1 MKKTVIVWLC
11 FTVGLLLCSY
21 PLISSV
27 VEHHRQQQAITTYEN
42 AVKDAENPE
51 QILSDAV
58 EYNEMLAQTNG
69 AIVGDL
75 QETVLAEENYEKLLN
90 VSDTGIMGTIEIPK
104 IQVDLP
110 IYHGTEDEILVYGIG
125 HLEGTA
131 LPVGGE
137 GTRCVLTGHR
147 GLPNSKLF
155 TRLDE
160 LEKGDLF
167 FLNICNETLAYRV
180 CEIEVIKPEE
190 VEALEPVKG
199 ADQVSLVTCTPYGL
213 NTHRMIVTG
222 ERITYQ
228 EGQKQAL
235 EAVLPSM
242 RELLFTALPFLFL
255 AVVVIP
261 KVKERIK
268 GRWKKEEKE

>member
-1 MKKTVIVWLC
+1 M
-11 FTVGLLLCSY
+11 
-21 PLISSV
+21 
-27 VEHHRQQQAITTYEN
+27 
-42 AVKDAENPE
+42 
-51 QILSDAV
+51 
-58 EYNEMLAQTNG
+58 
-69 AIVGDL
+69 
-75 QETVLAEENYEKLLN
+75 
-90 VSDTGIMGTIEIPK
+90 
-104 IQVDLP
+104 
-110 IYHGTEDEILVYGIG
+110 
-125 HLEGTA
+125 
-131 LPVGGE
+131 
-137 GTRCVLTGHR
+137 
-147 GLPNSKLF
+147 
-155 TRLDE
+155 
-160 LEKGDLF
+160 
-167 FLNICNETLAYRV
+167 AYRV

>member
-110 IYHGTEDEILVYGIG
+110 IYHGTEDEVLVNGIG
-125 HLEGTA
+125 HLEGTD
-131 LPVGGE
+131 PSGWRGRNE
-137 GTRCVLTGHR
+137 MCVDWDTG

-160 LEKGDLF
+160 LEKGDLIF
-167 FLNICNETLAYRV
+167 SQYL
-180 CEIEVIKPEE
+180 
-190 VEALEPVKG
+190 
-199 ADQVSLVTCTPYGL
+199 
-213 NTHRMIVTG
+213 
-222 ERITYQ
+222 
-228 EGQKQAL
+228 
-235 EAVLPSM
+235 
-242 RELLFTALPFLFL
+242 
-255 AVVVIP
+255 
-261 KVKERIK
+261 
-268 GRWKKEEKE
+268 

>member
-27 VEHHRQQQAITTYEN
+27 VEHRNQQEAIRTYEN

-51 QILSDAV
+51 QVLSEAM
-58 EYNEMLAQTNG
+58 EYNEMLTQTNG

-75 QETVLAEENYEKLLN
+75 QETVLGEKNYQKLLD
-90 VSDTGIMGTIEIPK
+90 VSNTGIMGTIEIPK

-110 IYHGTEDEILVYGIG
+110 IYHGTEEEVLSNGIG

-137 GTRCVLTGHR
+137 GTKCVLTGHR

-167 FLNICNETLAYRV
+167 YLNICNETLAYRV
-180 CEIEVIKPEE
+180 CEVEVIKPEE
-190 VEALEPVKG
+190 VEVLKPVKG
-199 ADQVSLVTCTPYGL
+199 ADQVALVTCTPYGL

-222 ERITYQ
+222 ERTTYR
-228 EGQKQAL
+228 EREKQAL
-235 EAVLPSM
+235 KAVLPSF
-242 RELLFTALPFLFL
+242 RELLFTALPFVFP
-255 AVVVIP
+255 AVIIMP
-261 KVKERIK
+261 KVKER
-268 GRWKKEEKE
+268 RKKR